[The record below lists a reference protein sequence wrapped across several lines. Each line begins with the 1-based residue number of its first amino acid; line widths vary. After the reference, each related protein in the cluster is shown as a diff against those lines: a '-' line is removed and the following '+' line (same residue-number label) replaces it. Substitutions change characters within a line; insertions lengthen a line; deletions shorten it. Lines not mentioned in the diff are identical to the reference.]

1 MTEGSARPP
10 RRRRS
15 REDTERE
22 LLDAAL
28 RLLDRDGVL
37 GGIALRDVAKEAGVN
52 HGQIY
57 QYFGDRR
64 TLLRAAINRL
74 VTAAVPD
81 PDRHWDRPFA
91 ERRRAL
97 WRRVLEDPDTA
108 RASRLEALLALDGDP
123 RLTLFPAIDR
133 TRAALERDRAGGE
146 LAPDADG
153 EVMHALTAATYL
165 GYSLFRDVIARDLG
179 IDPADLDQRAAR
191 VYDQM
196 LAGLTPAPPGT
207 TGPGPDPGPTPDP
220 TPAP

>member
-1 MTEGSARPP
+1 VTEDGTRPP

-15 REDTERE
+15 REDTENE
-22 LLDAAL
+22 LLDATL

-37 GGIALRDVAKEAGVN
+37 AGITLRDVAKEAGVN

-57 QYFGDRR
+57 QYFGDRQ

-74 VTAAVPD
+74 VTAAMPD
-81 PDRHWDRPFA
+81 PERHWDRPFA
-91 ERRRAL
+91 ERRRTM

-123 RLTLFPAIDR
+123 QLTLFPAIDR
-133 TRAALERDRAGGE
+133 TRAALERDRENGE

-165 GYSLFRDVIARDLG
+165 GYSIFREAIARDLD
-179 IDPADLDQRAAR
+179 IDPGDLDRRAGR

-196 LAGLTPAPPGT
+196 LKGLSSDAAATLGHETVERSA
-207 TGPGPDPGPTPDP
+207 DQ
-220 TPAP
+220 